1 MRTSAPTP
9 GCGSSWRSRLRI
21 AGQTA
26 EDHGRYPLAARMAEP
41 MTIACLGWG
50 SLIWDPRD
58 LPLGSAW
65 REDGPQ
71 LPVEFARQS
80 CDGRITLVIVDDCPP
95 SSVLWAELRVKGLAE
110 AIRALARRENVGSN
124 VVIGRWPANGGRA
137 YPHRDAIAAWA
148 KQRNLSGVV
157 WTALKPGL
165 SDRRGTVP
173 SLADIVQHL
182 QGFERSTT
190 RGCNTLCL

>member
-1 MRTSAPTP
+1 
-9 GCGSSWRSRLRI
+9 
-21 AGQTA
+21 
-26 EDHGRYPLAARMAEP
+26 

-80 CDGRITLVIVDDCPP
+80 RDGRITLVIVDDCPP
-95 SSVLWAELRVKGLAE
+95 SPVLWAELRVKNLTE
-110 AIRALARRENVGSN
+110 AVDALAMRENVEPN
-124 VVIGRWPANGGRA
+124 AARTAIGRWPANSGQA
-137 YPHRDAIAAWA
+137 YPHCDAIADWA
-148 KQRNLSGVV
+148 KRRTLSGVV

-165 SDRRGTVP
+165 STRRGTMP
-173 SLADIVQHL
+173 PLADIIRHL
-182 QGFERSTT
+182 QGLKGQPREIAALYV
-190 RGCNTLCL
+190 CNAPPQIRTPFRTAIEAELGLPPQ